1 MRVIEL
7 GSGVG
12 LGGIAMALLGCQ
24 DVTLTDKKDL
34 LPLIQNNIDA
44 NLSKSALIGNSPL
57 DPKHPS
63 DCASLKGHQS
73 KGR

>member
-12 LGGIAMALLGCQ
+12 LGGIAMALLECQ

-44 NLSKSALIGNSPL
+44 NLSKSAIIGNPL
-57 DPKHPS
+57 LNPQYPKHCPP
-63 DCASLKGHQS
+63 
-73 KGR
+73 